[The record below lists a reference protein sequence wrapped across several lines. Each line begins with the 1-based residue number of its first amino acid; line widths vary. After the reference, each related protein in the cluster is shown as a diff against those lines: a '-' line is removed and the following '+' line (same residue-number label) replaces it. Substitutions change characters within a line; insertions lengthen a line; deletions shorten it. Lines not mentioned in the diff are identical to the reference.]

1 MKIDLWI
8 KNSDKIISELEVL
21 LATEQVSN
29 LKTRKFHRN
38 VESKR
43 FRGIHMYF
51 EELYNASFAR
61 MDEIAERIRIL
72 GSYTKGTFKEYLE
85 LSLVKEEEREK
96 ISDVEMLQEVAK
108 DKVIIISKLREA
120 IDLASENG
128 DIWTESLLTGFLETY
143 EKDLWMLRSMDI

>member
-8 KNSDKIISELEVL
+8 KNSDKIISELEAL

>member
-1 MKIDLWI
+1 
-8 KNSDKIISELEVL
+8 
-21 LATEQVSN
+21 
-29 LKTRKFHRN
+29 
-38 VESKR
+38 
-43 FRGIHMYF
+43 MYF